1 MNITIFIR
9 QETKLDIK
17 KFVYKYILRRKYY
30 RYGKCN
36 RCGDC
41 CSKIYVK
48 HKSGVLKDEAEFK
61 KFQKLHPFYAG
72 LEIVDKDEQGLVFRC
87 KRFDKEKRICT
98 IHMYRSAI
106 CRKYPSEEIFQF
118 NGVMSEKCG
127 YYFKPIESFSEI
139 LNKLNGN

>member
-1 MNITIFIR
+1 M
-9 QETKLDIK
+9 
-17 KFVYKYILRRKYY
+17 YY

-48 HKSGVLKDEAEFK
+48 HKSGVLKDENEFK
-61 KFQKLHPFYAG
+61 KFQKLHPFYAA

-87 KRFDKEKRICT
+87 KKFDKEKRICT
-98 IHMYRSAI
+98 VHFWRSAI

-118 NGVMSEKCG
+118 HGVMSEKCG
-127 YYFKPIESFSEI
+127 YYFKPIESFSEV
-139 LNKLNGN
+139 LKKLS